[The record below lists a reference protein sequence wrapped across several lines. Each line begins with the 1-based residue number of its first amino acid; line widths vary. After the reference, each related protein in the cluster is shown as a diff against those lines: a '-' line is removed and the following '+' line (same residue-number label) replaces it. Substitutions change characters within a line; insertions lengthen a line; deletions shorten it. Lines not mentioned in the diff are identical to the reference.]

1 MKLALRRGVVIDTA
15 EVPAGGEQRL
25 VVEVEGRGEREAI
38 CDTGLFGP
46 CQAGD
51 EVIVNTQAGDLGLG
65 SGGFDV
71 VHVNLTRGLDGEG
84 VAGAHVMKL
93 NYTSLQHAVSPVEEI
108 APGAAG
114 AGGPSAGGR
123 PVAAC
128 LLHGQ
133 LAPLAWAFSQG
144 APEATLGLVQGAGG
158 ALPGNHSRTVTELRR
173 RGIIASFVTASPSF
187 GGELEAMTVAGAL
200 AYGFGAL
207 GWDAAV
213 CAPGPGIIGSGSP
226 LGNGAIAAADSL
238 NAAIGLGAT
247 AILAPRLSESD
258 PRERHRGVSH
268 HTRTVAGLLLG
279 PATLAWPAGRDEEQL
294 GDCRTESRPAD
305 LEGYREAGLPTSTM
319 GRSIEEDPAFFAG
332 ALAAGA
338 LLAEAATA

>member
-1 MKLALRRGVVIDTA
+1 MRLSLRRGVVIDAA
-15 EVPAGGEQRL
+15 ECDDGGEQRL
-25 VVEVEGRGEREAI
+25 VVEVQDRGEREAI

-51 EVIVNTQAGDLGLG
+51 EVIVNTQAADLGLG

-71 VHVNLTRGLDGEG
+71 VHVNLTRGLEGEG
-84 VAGAHVMKL
+84 VRGAHVMKL
-93 NYTSLQHAVSPVEEI
+93 NYSSLQHAVTPVEELD
-108 APGAAG
+108 PGTPVTGDTPLA
-114 AGGPSAGGR
+114 GR

-144 APEATLGLVQGAGG
+144 APGAALGLVQGAGG
-158 ALPGNHSRTVTELRR
+158 ALPGNHSRTVSELRR
-173 RGIIASFVTASPSF
+173 REIIASFVTASPSF

-200 AYGFGAL
+200 AHGFGVL

-213 CAPGPGIIGSGSP
+213 CAPGPGIIGSGSS
-226 LGNGAIAAADSL
+226 LGNGAISAADSL

-247 AILAPRLSESD
+247 AILAPRLSDSD

-268 HTRTVAGLLLG
+268 HTRAVAGLLLG
-279 PATLAWPAGRDEEQL
+279 PATVAWPAGREEEQL
-294 GDCRTESRPAD
+294 GDLRAESRTAD
-305 LEGYREAGLPTSTM
+305 LDGYREAGLPTSTM
-319 GRSIEEDPAFFAG
+319 GRSIDEDPAFFAG

-338 LLAEAATA
+338 LLADVVTA

>member
-93 NYTSLQHAVSPVEEI
+93 NYTSLQHAVDPVEEGS
-108 APGAAG
+108 AETGAAP
-114 AGGPSAGGR
+114 AAGR

-133 LAPLAWAFSQG
+133 LAPLAWSFAEG
-144 APEATLGLVQGAGG
+144 APGATLGLVQGAGG
-158 ALPGNHSRTVTELRR
+158 ALPGNHSRTVVELRR
-173 RGIIASFVTASPSF
+173 RGILDAFITASPSF

-200 AYGFGAL
+200 SHGFAEL

-213 CAPGPGIIGSGSP
+213 CAPGPGIIGSGSRF
-226 LGNGAIAAADSL
+226 GNGAIAAADAL
-238 NAAIGLGAT
+238 GVAAGIGAR
-247 AILAPRLSESD
+247 AILVARLSDAD

-268 HTRTVAGLLLG
+268 HTVAVAGLVG
-279 PATLAWPAGRDEEQL
+279 GAVTVPWPAGRDEEAIEGAVL
-294 GDCRTESRPAD
+294 EPAPAD
-305 LEGYREAGLPTSTM
+305 IDGYRDSGLPVSTM
-319 GRSIEEDPAFFAG
+319 GRTIDEDPAFFAG

-338 LLAEAATA
+338 VLAGHAGS